1 MSRDFSFD
9 ELLNQSFVAFQE
21 AENQVGQCNVLVIGK
36 TGVGKSTLIN
46 AVFRDRLAETGV
58 GRPITQ
64 GIRQYTKPNCPIT
77 VYDTPGLELN
87 AEQIKIVQLDV
98 AKLIDE
104 QRLLH
109 PREHIHVVWYCIN
122 HGTNRI
128 EPIEET
134 WLKEIEIKDV
144 PAILVLTQT
153 TSKKTSA
160 FFKELEHMNLPVSQ
174 IIPVLAEAEEIDE
187 DYTVKSHG

>member
-1 MSRDFSFD
+1 MSDDFSLD
-9 ELLNQSFVAFQE
+9 ELLNRSYYAFKD

-46 AVFRDRLAETGV
+46 SVFRQRLAETGV

-87 AEQIKIVQLDV
+87 AEQIKVIQLNV
-98 AKLIDE
+98 AKLIED

-109 PREHIHVVWYCIN
+109 PKEHIHVIWYCIN
-122 HGTNRI
+122 H
-128 EPIEET
+128 
-134 WLKEIEIKDV
+134 
-144 PAILVLTQT
+144 
-153 TSKKTSA
+153 
-160 FFKELEHMNLPVSQ
+160 
-174 IIPVLAEAEEIDE
+174 
-187 DYTVKSHG
+187 